1 MLIGSLALMGF
12 PFLSGFYSKDVI
24 LEAVWA
30 VDKSC
35 FNLTYKFR
43 HIYFLGVLAAFYF
56 ILFNKTLILDAFLST
71 PNGFK
76 PVLERMV
83 HEPVGP
89 MLLSYFLLVL
99 PTVLFGFLNKDLLL
113 VFGTRILE

>member
-1 MLIGSLALMGF
+1 M
-12 PFLSGFYSKDVI
+12 
-24 LEAVWA
+24 
-30 VDKSC
+30 
-35 FNLTYKFR
+35 T
-43 HIYFLGVLAAFYF
+43 
-56 ILFNKTLILDAFLST
+56 FLST

-99 PTVLFGFLNKDLLL
+99 PTVLFGFLNKDAFIG
-113 VFGTRILE
+113 FGTNFWNNSIFIEQNNYNLIEAEFSPLFF